1 VRERER
7 RKERVASAVKK
18 RTYRVTPDPPTVYI
32 GRIKYLEYPAY
43 GPENPDQPE
52 TPGIRPETPAP
63 PQSEQTKA

>member
-1 VRERER
+1 MGEGGVGSE
-7 RKERVASAVKK
+7 KEDLQSYPR
-18 RTYRVTPDPPTVYI
+18 PPPTVYI

-63 PQSEQTKA
+63 PQSEQTKAFKNLI